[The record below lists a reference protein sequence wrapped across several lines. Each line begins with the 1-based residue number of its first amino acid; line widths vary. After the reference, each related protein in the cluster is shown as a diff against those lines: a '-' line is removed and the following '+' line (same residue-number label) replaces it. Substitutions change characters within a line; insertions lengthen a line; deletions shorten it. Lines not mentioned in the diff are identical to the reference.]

1 MPDREDEATAE
12 GTIKHEHT
20 KKRGSAHIETV
31 TQDVEA
37 RSNATHTSP
46 VGGTSATEAS
56 PKKRRK
62 VNHGQN
68 ANPGAP
74 ILCDTRC

>member
-1 MPDREDEATAE
+1 MPDREDETTAE

-20 KKRGSAHIETV
+20 KKRGSAYIETV
-31 TQDVEA
+31 TQDVEP
-37 RSNATHTSP
+37 RSKATHSSP
-46 VGGTSATEAS
+46 VGGTSATETS

-68 ANPGAP
+68 DNPWGP
-74 ILCDTRC
+74 ILCGTRC

>member
-1 MPDREDEATAE
+1 MPDREGAATAE

-31 TQDVEA
+31 SQDVEA
-37 RSNATHTSP
+37 GSKATHTSP
-46 VGGTSATEAS
+46 VGDTSATEAS

-68 ANPGAP
+68 ANPRPP